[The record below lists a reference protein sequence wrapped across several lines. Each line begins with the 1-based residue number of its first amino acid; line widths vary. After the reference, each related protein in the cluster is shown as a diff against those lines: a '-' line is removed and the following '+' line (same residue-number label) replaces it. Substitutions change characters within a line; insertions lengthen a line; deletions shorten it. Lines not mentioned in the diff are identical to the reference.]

1 MSASSLIHARFNAPK
16 CISSKS
22 TVRSRRSLRSCLNIK
37 NTTMRTHA
45 MTLGSQAEMING
57 NEVDDSQLSSSSSQ
71 QLVALRCQFHAEL
84 KVGETLVIVGSTPL
98 LGKWK
103 AEDGFKLSWTEGN
116 VWRGNLPIER
126 KEFEFKLVVEK
137 RSGETFWEKGTNRKV
152 EETFMQEVGTNAVE
166 VKSTFGKNE
175 DMEVN
180 VADGNASTMVQSNV
194 VEFAREEEAE
204 GKKEEEKIV
213 ATTTT
218 KPTTTKKKA
227 ATKTKKAPST
237 GAYRTVEKVKYDNV
251 ALLKFDELMEKNS
264 MSSMEEFKAIYPED
278 VKMKAVEKRTVEFLL
293 KGGGGKF
300 SYALNEEAKGYGQLL
315 L

>member
-1 MSASSLIHARFNAPK
+1 
-16 CISSKS
+16 
-22 TVRSRRSLRSCLNIK
+22 
-37 NTTMRTHA
+37 
-45 MTLGSQAEMING
+45 MTLGSQAEMLNG
-57 NEVDDSQLSSSSSQ
+57 NEVDDSSSQLSSSSSQ
-71 QLVALRCQFHAEL
+71 ALVALRCQFHAEL

-137 RSGETFWEKGTNRKV
+137 RSGETKV
-152 EETFMQEVGTNAVE
+152 EETFMSEVGTNAVE

-218 KPTTTKKKA
+218 TTKPTTTKKKA

-264 MSSMEEFKAIYPED
+264 TITADDFKAIYPED
-278 VKMKAVEKRTVEFLL
+278 AKMKAVEKRTVEFLL

>member
-1 MSASSLIHARFNAPK
+1 
-16 CISSKS
+16 
-22 TVRSRRSLRSCLNIK
+22 
-37 NTTMRTHA
+37 

-57 NEVDDSQLSSSSSQ
+57 NEVDDSSSTPSSSSSSQ

-98 LGKWK
+98 LGRWK

-204 GKKEEEKIV
+204 GKKEEKIV

-264 MSSMEEFKAIYPED
+264 TITAGDFKAIYPQD
-278 VKMKAVEKRTVEFLL
+278 AKMKAVEKRTVEFLL

>member
-1 MSASSLIHARFNAPK
+1 METKST
-16 CISSKS
+16 ISS
-22 TVRSRRSLRSCLNIK
+22 T
-37 NTTMRTHA
+37 
-45 MTLGSQAEMING
+45 
-57 NEVDDSQLSSSSSQ
+57 LSSSSSQ

-194 VEFAREEEAE
+194 VDSRA
-204 GKKEEEKIV
+204 
-213 ATTTT
+213 
-218 KPTTTKKKA
+218 KKKQKERKRRKDSSNDDD
-227 ATKTKKAPST
+227 KTDDD
-237 GAYRTVEKVKYDNV
+237 EKESR
-251 ALLKFDELMEKNS
+251 DE
-264 MSSMEEFKAIYPED
+264 D
-278 VKMKAVEKRTVEFLL
+278 
-293 KGGGGKF
+293 
-300 SYALNEEAKGYGQLL
+300 
-315 L
+315 

>member
-1 MSASSLIHARFNAPK
+1 
-16 CISSKS
+16 
-22 TVRSRRSLRSCLNIK
+22 
-37 NTTMRTHA
+37 MRTNA
-45 MTLGSQAEMING
+45 MTLGSQAEMLNG
-57 NEVDDSQLSSSSSQ
+57 NEVDDSSSQLSSSSSQ
-71 QLVALRCQFHAEL
+71 ALVALRCQFHAEL

-152 EETFMQEVGTNAVE
+152 EETFMSEVGTNAVE

-218 KPTTTKKKA
+218 TTKPTTTKKKA

-264 MSSMEEFKAIYPED
+264 TITADDFKAIYPED
-278 VKMKAVEKRTVEFLL
+278 AKMKAVEKRTVEFLL

>member
-1 MSASSLIHARFNAPK
+1 
-16 CISSKS
+16 
-22 TVRSRRSLRSCLNIK
+22 
-37 NTTMRTHA
+37 
-45 MTLGSQAEMING
+45 MTLGSQAEMMNG

-194 VEFAREEEAE
+194 VEFAREEAE

-264 MSSMEEFKAIYPED
+264 TITAGDFKAIYPED
-278 VKMKAVEKRTVEFLL
+278 AKMKAVEKRTVEFLL

>member
-1 MSASSLIHARFNAPK
+1 
-16 CISSKS
+16 
-22 TVRSRRSLRSCLNIK
+22 
-37 NTTMRTHA
+37 
-45 MTLGSQAEMING
+45 MIDG
-57 NEVDDSQLSSSSSQ
+57 NEVDESSSALSSSSSQ
-71 QLVALRCQFHAEL
+71 ALVALRCAFHAEL

-103 AEDGFKLSWTEGN
+103 ADDGFKLSWTEGN
-116 VWRGNLPIER
+116 VWRGNLPVER
-126 KEFEFKLVVEK
+126 KAFEFKLVVEK

-152 EETFMQEVGTNAVE
+152 EETFMMEVGANAVE

-180 VADGNASTMVQSNV
+180 VVDGNASTVQSNV

-204 GKKEEEKIV
+204 GKKEEENIV
-213 ATTTT
+213 ATTTTTT
-218 KPTTTKKKA
+218 KPTTNKKA
-227 ATKTKKAPST
+227 ATKTKKAAST

-264 MSSMEEFKAIYPED
+264 TITADDFKAIYPED
-278 VKMKAVEKRTVEFLL
+278 AKMKAVEKRTVEFLL

>member
-1 MSASSLIHARFNAPK
+1 
-16 CISSKS
+16 
-22 TVRSRRSLRSCLNIK
+22 
-37 NTTMRTHA
+37 
-45 MTLGSQAEMING
+45 MTLGSQAEMLNG
-57 NEVDDSQLSSSSSQ
+57 NEVDDSSSQLSSSSSQ
-71 QLVALRCQFHAEL
+71 ALVALRCQFHAEL

-152 EETFMQEVGTNAVE
+152 EETFMSEVGTNAVE

-194 VEFAREEEAE
+194 
-204 GKKEEEKIV
+204 IV
-213 ATTTT
+213 ATTTTTT

-264 MSSMEEFKAIYPED
+264 TITADDFKAIYPED
-278 VKMKAVEKRTVEFLL
+278 AKMKAVEKRTVEFLL

>member
-1 MSASSLIHARFNAPK
+1 
-16 CISSKS
+16 
-22 TVRSRRSLRSCLNIK
+22 
-37 NTTMRTHA
+37 MRTNA
-45 MTLGSQAEMING
+45 MTLGSQAEMLNG
-57 NEVDDSQLSSSSSQ
+57 NEVDDSSSQLSSSSSQ
-71 QLVALRCQFHAEL
+71 ALVALRCQFHAEL

-152 EETFMQEVGTNAVE
+152 EETFMSEVGTNAVE

-218 KPTTTKKKA
+218 TTKPTTKKKA

-264 MSSMEEFKAIYPED
+264 TITADDFKAIYPED
-278 VKMKAVEKRTVEFLL
+278 AKMKAVEKRTVEFLL

-300 SYALNEEAKGYGQLL
+300 LYALNEEAKGYGQLL